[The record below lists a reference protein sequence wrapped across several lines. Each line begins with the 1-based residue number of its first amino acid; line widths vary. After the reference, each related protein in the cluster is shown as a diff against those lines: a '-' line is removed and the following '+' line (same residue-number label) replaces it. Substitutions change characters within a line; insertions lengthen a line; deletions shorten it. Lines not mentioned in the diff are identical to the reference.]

1 MRGHSAS
8 TTDLAPLG
16 EAMCTILAVG
26 QDEDLLHTRSA
37 VLRKCNAGATTAR
50 ASEAIEILKAER
62 FDLVVLC
69 HTLSTEDRNTLVLLA
84 HQQPSDIRVLEI
96 LNPTKQSWDR
106 IIVWCRRYGTLKA
119 GDSGR
124 ESYRN
129 VVYASSHTLKA

>member
-106 IIVWCRRYGTLKA
+106 IS
-119 GDSGR
+119 SGADDMAPSKPEILVAKVTEMLCTQVR
-124 ESYRN
+124 I
-129 VVYASSHTLKA
+129 H